1 MVVWCVRHSNVLTT
15 AWNIT
20 ELRAVDRSHHH
31 IIITSQ
37 EARGWA
43 LHFTSSQVE
52 GDHSRG
58 QWSLYYVESVQGD
71 EWLCSVSVYVS
82 SGRRPADDWEAGVWW
97 AVEAHAAMQF
107 PPSRHAETH
116 PHQHSLLHSSA
127 VHPGKHH
134 HRRMIHFSCS
144 RSSGFFTKVHRAS
157 IHLLQ
162 RYLNIYLATKV
173 IHKMYL
179 LIKILIFQKS
189 SWSHMFLL
197 HI

>member
-1 MVVWCVRHSNVLTT
+1 MPTRTIIAKFTITVRKTCCGAVVVWCVRHSNVLTT

-20 ELRAVDRSHHH
+20 ELREVDRSHHH
-31 IIITSQ
+31 IS
-37 EARGWA
+37 ARRHCSGWSPQ
-43 LHFTSSQVE
+43 FTSSQVE
-52 GDHSRG
+52 GDHSSV

-127 VHPGKHH
+127 VHPGKHQ

-157 IHLLQ
+157 IHLL
-162 RYLNIYLATKV
+162 
-173 IHKMYL
+173 
-179 LIKILIFQKS
+179 
-189 SWSHMFLL
+189 
-197 HI
+197 